1 MSFEIP
7 HNNRE
12 ILHKGGPNSPLPRTS
27 STKSSERKYE
37 NSYRKLLSAKRQL
50 FLKIHNVNN
59 ILGGVTPDKMW
70 DLATQFREVEFYS
83 LTLKLVRIRI
93 FRTLKLRLNFLKK

>member
-12 ILHKGGPNSPLPRTS
+12 ILHKDGPNSLLPRTS
-27 STKSSERKYE
+27 SPKSSERKNE

-50 FLKIHNVNN
+50 LLKIHNLEN
-59 ILGGVTPDKMW
+59 ILGRVTFEKRW
-70 DLATQFREVEFYS
+70 DLATQFRKSKFYS
-83 LTLKLVRIRI
+83 LTL
-93 FRTLKLRLNFLKK
+93 